1 MRRDASRIHRVALRL
16 TLTYMQLSCKKGY
29 PVFQRAEAAMTMIHA
44 EKDALH
50 EVAAPLPP
58 ADLMGR
64 ILATVPALC
73 FVHCVGATVLALA
86 LPTVASLSSAGEWLE
101 APLWL
106 LSLLV
111 VGMMLLRRGMARSGA
126 AALFGLALT
135 IGTLGFLKD
144 LELAKRVSLLLLIG
158 LQVLSWRQS
167 RRPAVVPA
175 CVCHGQRIAA

>member
-16 TLTYMQLSCKKGY
+16 TLTYMQLSCKKGC
-29 PVFQRAEAAMTMIHA
+29 PVFQRAEAAITMIHA

-111 VGMMLLRRGMARSGA
+111 VGMMLLRRGAGRRRCLDWRSPSVRWA
-126 AALFGLALT
+126 SSR
-135 IGTLGFLKD
+135 IW
-144 LELAKRVSLLLLIG
+144 
-158 LQVLSWRQS
+158 SWPS
-167 RRPAVVPA
+167 E
-175 CVCHGQRIAA
+175 